1 MAYAQRVAEDDV
13 VRFTSAF
20 AGWPAGMSGTVA
32 CVWGSEI
39 ATVEIIEHP
48 SGYTLDLID
57 IPIDLLEVTWSQ
69 ALQAAV

>member
-1 MAYAQRVAEDDV
+1 MSHERRVEEDDV
-13 VRFTSAF
+13 VRFKSPF

-32 CVWGSEI
+32 CVWGSEL

-48 SGYTLDLID
+48 SGYTLDLLD
-57 IPIDLLEVTWSQ
+57 IPIELLEVTWSQ

>member
-1 MAYAQRVAEDDV
+1 MSYAPRVEEDDV
-13 VRFTSAF
+13 VRFTSPF

-32 CVWGSEI
+32 CVWGGKV

-48 SGYTLDLID
+48 SGYTLDLLD
-57 IPIDLLEVTWSQ
+57 VPVELLEVTWSQ